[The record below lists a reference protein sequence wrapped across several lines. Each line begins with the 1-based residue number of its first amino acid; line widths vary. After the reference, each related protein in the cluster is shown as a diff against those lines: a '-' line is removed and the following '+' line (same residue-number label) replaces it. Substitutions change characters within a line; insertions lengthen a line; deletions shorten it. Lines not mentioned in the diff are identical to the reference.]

1 MKILIT
7 FDLGDAFLKEIREAF
22 PDQDFRAAY
31 TTEEQLRE
39 APDAEV
45 IFGLLNRDLFLVSRS
60 LRWFQF
66 IGIGFDMVLTK
77 IPEIIE
83 SDVVMTNSRETHV
96 IPMADHV
103 FAMILAFAHRVPEL
117 IEDQRTHLW
126 NPEKYHRRM
135 IELPGT
141 TMGIV
146 ALGDIGSAVAKRA
159 QGFDMNVYAVDIRP
173 MTPPSGVREVWGMEK
188 LDALIEVSDWLV
200 VTAPLTEAT
209 RGMIDRARIER
220 FKPGALLIVVSR
232 GGIVEEAPLIEAL
245 RSGKIAGAGLD
256 VMAEEPLPAGDPLWD
271 APNVLISP
279 HTCADSAKI
288 WDRRTEIFKENL
300 RRYLAGEALKFVCDK
315 RGGY

>member
-7 FDLGDAFLKEIREAF
+7 YDLGDAFLKEIREAF
-22 PDQDFRAAY
+22 HDHDFRTAY
-31 TTEEQLRE
+31 TTEEQLQE

-45 IFGLLNRDLFLVSRS
+45 IFGLLSRDMFLVSRS

-66 IGIGFDMVLTK
+66 IGIGFDMMVMK

-117 IEDQRTHLW
+117 IEDQRVHLW
-126 NPEKYHRRM
+126 DPDKYHRRM

-173 MTPPSGVREVWGMEK
+173 MTSPSGVREVWGMEK
-188 LDALIEVSDWLV
+188 LDDLIAVSDWLV

-209 RGMIDRARIER
+209 RGMIDRGRIEH
-220 FKPGALLIVVSR
+220 FKPGAHLIVVSR

-256 VMAEEPLPAGDPLWD
+256 VIAEEPLPADNPLWD

-279 HTCADSAKI
+279 HTCADSANI

-300 RRYLAGEALKFVCDK
+300 RRYLAGETLKFVCDK